1 MKNKLTDLNDH
12 LFMQMERLNNEEL
25 QGEKLAAEIR
35 RAEALTDV
43 AAQIIANGALVLKA
57 RIAGGG
63 LPAGGSAL
71 PPMLIG

>member
-1 MKNKLTDLNDH
+1 
-12 LFMQMERLNNEEL
+12 MQMERLNNEEL